1 VRYGQ
6 PDVPGR
12 DGTPGGALTG
22 VRRSSEALELIVEA
36 KVADLLDGVDDL
48 AAMLL
53 EPSGV
58 CVHDGAYYVIFDNVS
73 AIARIEDLSGRSPDN
88 RLLSASV
95 GGAGKDTE
103 DITFDPVSG
112 HFFVLIEAAEHEG
125 RLLGEVYEHG
135 LDGTPLGHAFLDVAL
150 ETRSKGLEGLGC
162 IVRDGEVL
170 LLGLCEGNRCK
181 AGKAGRRPGGGR
193 IHVFRRGPLVWKRA
207 ATIRLPKDVDFID
220 YASVAVRGDRIAVV
234 SQASSA
240 LWIGTLATTGFA
252 VEEIGTIYEFPR
264 DADHRV
270 VYGTVEGVSWLTDDR
285 LVMVSDRAERNTPA
299 RAKERSL
306 HVFRLPSST

>member
-1 VRYGQ
+1 V
-6 PDVPGR
+6 
-12 DGTPGGALTG
+12 TG

-36 KVADLLDGVDDL
+36 KVADLLDGVDL
-48 AAMLL
+48 PAATSL

-58 CVHDGAYYVIFDNVS
+58 CVHDGAFYVIFDNMS
-73 AIARIEDLSGRSPDN
+73 AIARIEDLSDRSPGN

-112 HFFVLIEAAEHEG
+112 HFFVLIEAVEHEG
-125 RLLGEVYEHG
+125 ELLGEVYEHG

-150 ETRSKGLEGLGC
+150 ESRSKGLEGLGC
-162 IVRDGEVL
+162 VVRDGEVF

-193 IHVFRRGPLVWKRA
+193 IHVFRRTPLVWKHE

-234 SQASSA
+234 SQSSSA

-252 VEEIGTIYEFPR
+252 VEESGTIYEFPR
-264 DADHRV
+264 DADRRV

-285 LVMVSDRAERNTPA
+285 LVMVSDRAEGNTPA
-299 RAKERSL
+299 RAKEQSL